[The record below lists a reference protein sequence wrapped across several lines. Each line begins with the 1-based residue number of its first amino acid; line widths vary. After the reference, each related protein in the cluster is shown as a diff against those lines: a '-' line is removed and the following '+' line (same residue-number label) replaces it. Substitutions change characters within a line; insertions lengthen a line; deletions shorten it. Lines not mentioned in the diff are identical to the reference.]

1 MNPSIIHM
9 TRILNLF
16 FTDRINPD
24 SGGTLASGR
33 QLSTKSNL
41 VFILWT
47 PDHVYII
54 SNDLFKESI
63 RY

>member
-1 MNPSIIHM
+1 MNPSLIHM

-33 QLSTKSNL
+33 QLSETDSL
-41 VFILWT
+41 SDREPGMWL
-47 PDHVYII
+47 
-54 SNDLFKESI
+54 SMSGSQ
-63 RY
+63 